1 MRIHKK
7 LLIIIFIYS
16 TLLVGIMLFLMR
28 WSVDQGMVNYVNTK
42 EVEILQP
49 IVTGLSNLYAEQGNW
64 IPLED
69 NHRRLRTLIELNRPS
84 DARLPKKLFKASNG
98 RIHPRREPPPF
109 FHRLTVLDQQ
119 ERTIIGAL
127 NTAAIT
133 AEKKAFNRIPIEHQN
148 KIVGWLVTA
157 KRKTITDGFELQFLQ
172 QQKQTF
178 ITISLIV
185 IALAAM
191 IAYPLARHFVR
202 PINRLAAGTQA
213 LTRGEYRLD
222 LPVDRADE
230 LGQLARDFN
239 DLANTLDNNET
250 SRKRWLAD
258 ISHELRTPL
267 SILRGELEA
276 IIDGVRSMNEKNV
289 FSLHQE
295 IIQLQLLIEDLYQL
309 SNSEIGGLRY
319 DKTQVDLCS
328 FINTIS
334 EQHRHKIETAGLTL
348 ELDTPKTPLPI
359 WGDKNRLN
367 QLINNLLDNSQKYT
381 ESNGNITVSTRR
393 DQSTA
398 IITISDSSPGVSD
411 NSLPF
416 LFDHL
421 YRVDSSRNRNTGG
434 SGLGL
439 AICRQI
445 VSAHGGTITASH
457 SHLGG
462 LAIEIRFPID
472 TITHN

>member
-1 MRIHKK
+1 VRIHKK

-42 EVEILQP
+42 EIEILTP
-49 IVTGLSNLYAEQGNW
+49 IVTGLSNLYAEQDDW
-64 IPLED
+64 TPLE
-69 NHRRLRTLIELNRPS
+69 NNYRRLRTLVHLNRPNA
-84 DARLPKKLFKASNG
+84 DLTPKKPFEASNG

-109 FHRLTVLDQQ
+109 FRRLTILDLQ
-119 ERTIIGAL
+119 EKTIVGEL
-127 NTAAIT
+127 NIEVIT
-133 AEKKAFNRIPIEHQN
+133 AEKRAFNRIPIEYQN
-148 KIVGWLVTA
+148 KIVGWLVTP

-172 QQKQTF
+172 QQQQTF

-213 LTRGEYRLD
+213 LTRGEYSLN
-222 LPVDRADE
+222 LPIDRADE

-239 DLANTLDNNET
+239 ELANTLGNNET

-295 IIQLQLLIEDLYQL
+295 IIQLQLLIDDLYQL

-319 DKTQVDLCS
+319 EKTQVDLCS

-348 ELDTPKTPLPI
+348 TLDTPKTSLPI

-367 QLINNLLDNSQKYT
+367 QLINNLLENSQKYT
-381 ESNGNITVSTRR
+381 ESNGKITVSIHR

-398 IITISDSSPGVSD
+398 IITINDSGPGVPD
-411 NSLPF
+411 KSLPF

-472 TITHN
+472 TITNN